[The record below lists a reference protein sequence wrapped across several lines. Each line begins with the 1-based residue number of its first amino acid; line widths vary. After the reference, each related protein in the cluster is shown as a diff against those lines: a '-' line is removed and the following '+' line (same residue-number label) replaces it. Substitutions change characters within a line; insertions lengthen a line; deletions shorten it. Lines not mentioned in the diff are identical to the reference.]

1 MDGSSIFFVN
11 ALKKIADVVIFDS
24 PPAGLFPDSIA
35 LARKTD
41 EVLFVTRYGKV
52 SRHVVKRLIGDLKA
66 TGANILGVILNDLPS
81 KKATGY
87 YYSGYYYS
95 YIINPI

>member
-1 MDGSSIFFVN
+1 M
-11 ALKKIADVVIFDS
+11 IFDS

-41 EVLFVTRYGKV
+41 EVLFVSRYGKV

-87 YYSGYYYS
+87 YYSVLWIWLLQVQILFKVLFS
-95 YIINPI
+95 YRFLSLI